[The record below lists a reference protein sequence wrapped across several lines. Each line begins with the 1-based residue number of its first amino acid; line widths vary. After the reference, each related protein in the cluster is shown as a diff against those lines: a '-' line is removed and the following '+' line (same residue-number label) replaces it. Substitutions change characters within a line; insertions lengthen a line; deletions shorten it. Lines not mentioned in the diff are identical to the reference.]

1 MAIAAITQDAYLGSA
16 LHKYLCERYA
26 QTVVL
31 TFAEI
36 EDLLGFALPDAAR
49 RQRDWWT
56 GSAERAEPQARLWT
70 DANRTAVPNLIAGSV
85 VFERV
90 ADSHSGRR

>member
-1 MAIAAITQDAYLGSA
+1 MTAAAINPQAYLGSA
-16 LHKYLCERYA
+16 LHKYLRERFA
-26 QTVVL
+26 HTVVL
-31 TFAEI
+31 TFLEM

-56 GSAERAEPQARLWT
+56 GAAERGEPQSRLWT
-70 DANRTAVPNLIAGSV
+70 DANRTAVPNLVAGSV

-90 ADSHSGRR
+90 AESR

>member
-1 MAIAAITQDAYLGSA
+1 MAIAAISQQAYLGSA
-16 LHKYLCERYA
+16 LYKYLCERFA
-26 QTVVL
+26 HTVVL

-36 EDLLGFALPDAAR
+36 EDLLGFDLPDAAR

-56 GSAERAEPQARLWT
+56 GSADRGEPQARLWT
-70 DANRTAVPNLIAGSV
+70 DANRTAVPNLVAGSV

-90 ADSHSGRR
+90 GDSH